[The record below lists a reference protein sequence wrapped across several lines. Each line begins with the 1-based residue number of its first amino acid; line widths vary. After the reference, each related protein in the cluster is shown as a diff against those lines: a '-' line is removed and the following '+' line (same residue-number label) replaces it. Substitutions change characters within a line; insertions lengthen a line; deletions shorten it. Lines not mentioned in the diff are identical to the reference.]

1 MAPAFSASMAAGPA
15 LKTCVLSLVLPSS
28 PAMKPLLMPT
38 RAGAWVTL
46 PK

>member
-1 MAPAFSASMAAGPA
+1 MAPAFRASIAAGPA
-15 LKTCVLSLVLPSS
+15 LKTCVLSLVWPSS
-28 PAMKPLLMPT
+28 LAMNPLLTPT